1 MYALQQLGTMQRK
14 GNQMQQPAWP
24 RVPRVLA
31 MASASSGGS
40 SLVYRRASPSPSP
53 TPGRSSSSGGGGL
66 TGLSSSL
73 SAGVRGRGNAVTMER
88 SEEERQKYP
97 DRINLDR
104 KGLQGE
110 QDYFCFLPSLKSTY
124 ETAFF
129 IFAHVHSAGQKE

>member
-1 MYALQQLGTMQRK
+1 M
-14 GNQMQQPAWP
+14 QPAWP

-31 MASASSGGS
+31 MANKSAPSASGS
-40 SLVYRRASPSPSP
+40 SLVYRRASPSP
-53 TPGRSSSSGGGGL
+53 TPGGGSSSSGSGGLGL
-66 TGLSSSL
+66 TGLSSTL